1 MQTSVAF
8 VMQTKELYDQHV
20 TPVVSRIP
28 RASNASSLQPVKQDL
43 AATTDKFNAA
53 LNAAAQEPKKA
64 M

>member
-1 MQTSVAF
+1 MLTVMFQT
-8 VMQTKELYDQHV
+8 QTKELYDQHV

>member
-1 MQTSVAF
+1 
-8 VMQTKELYDQHV
+8 MQTKELYDQHV

-43 AATTDKFNAA
+43 ASTADSFNAA

-64 M
+64 I